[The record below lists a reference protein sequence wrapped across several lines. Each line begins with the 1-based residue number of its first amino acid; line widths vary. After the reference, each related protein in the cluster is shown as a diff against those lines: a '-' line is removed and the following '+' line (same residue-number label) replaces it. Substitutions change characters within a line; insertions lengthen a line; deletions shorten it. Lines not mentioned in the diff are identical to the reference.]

1 MNQTF
6 LTTIFSKLFTFICR
20 ILRKCNS
27 LSQKKK
33 ENHVCFLG
41 LKLSFSDYLTS
52 HEYTITQE
60 WSSTGFFVFYLF
72 YKLSLA
78 MFCRPEMYENTRE
91 KQSLILKK
99 KKVQSYNFSG

>member
-60 WSSTGFFVFYLF
+60 WSSTGFFCFLPFLQVKSCHVL
-72 YKLSLA
+72 
-78 MFCRPEMYENTRE
+78 
-91 KQSLILKK
+91 
-99 KKVQSYNFSG
+99 